1 MRIKHMAIIYLLTL
15 IIGTI
20 FSLYIPKNEVTA
32 KNEVVI
38 PNEAIRLRILAN
50 SDKEEDQAVKRRIRD
65 EVNKEITGW
74 VKDLTSIKESRR
86 VIKHKLPEINKIA
99 ERIMREEKLD
109 QNVKVEYG
117 KVNFPTKLYGQFLYP
132 SGQYEAVLITL
143 GNGKGA
149 NWWCVLYPPLCFLDF
164 SNGVAVGEGFEEKG
178 ASESQKTNDG
188 RKIETTE
195 NNDSIKHEDDVD
207 EAVQNIKKVMDEKDN
222 QSEVEKAAIKAINNN
237 RTNSNTKESSANN
250 HKQVEE
256 EKLVNKS
263 SDHSKEEQNQ
273 TKNSEKA
280 SSQKQL
286 YVQDTEDKVE
296 VRFFVKDIWDKIAN

>member
-1 MRIKHMAIIYLLTL
+1 MAIIYLLTL

-99 ERIMREEKLD
+99 ERIMKEEKLD

>member
-1 MRIKHMAIIYLLTL
+1 MAIIYLLTL